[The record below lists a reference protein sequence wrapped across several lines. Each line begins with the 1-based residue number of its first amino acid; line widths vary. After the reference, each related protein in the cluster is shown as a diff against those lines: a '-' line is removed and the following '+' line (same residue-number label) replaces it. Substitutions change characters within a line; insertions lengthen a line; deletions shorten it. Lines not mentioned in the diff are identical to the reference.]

1 MSKAVDFVKPPH
13 LPTLLLDT
21 LLRPS
26 RLAAFVKAR
35 ADAVRWLALAA
46 AQVLGVTVGL
56 VVVLSLIIPVSPVGL
71 VVGPGFGIAL
81 TLIGALP
88 AFFSLPLELATQ
100 LRLAV
105 ALMRALIVTL
115 PPTLIGTVIILSP
128 AFPTLQ
134 RDPLVALLFLIVFG
148 GWFGGALTVALL
160 VSPRRHTPPT
170 LRWLGV
176 GGTFLIGGLI
186 WWSEPLRRTEAV
198 LLTPLLVGLGLG
210 LLRPLSYLWA
220 APWSLGL
227 ALASRFGVPAQRL
240 LAVHPVSLDELGLI
254 PLPGLAA
261 LLVRACRADIMTGG
275 PWLVQV
281 AQHPSQGGAA
291 RRALDQL
298 IRAGQGHRVLFWLST
313 EAQGATWLQQRC
325 TAVAPPHPLIAAY
338 AALAVVGEPAAWPT
352 IIEAHRT
359 TITSAAN
366 DPGGAA
372 LLALLEAGAHI
383 LVADRWL
390 TAMVTL
396 RRIPPPPNLAADP
409 LWAALATIHTWSDGR
424 LPALLPDRAQAL
436 ATLWETLDPL
446 DGWPAA
452 LLGAMAEHLVYLLL
466 VEHRR
471 GAWLV

>member
-1 MSKAVDFVKPPH
+1 MSKAIDFVKPPH

-26 RLAAFVKAR
+26 RLAAFVKAQ

-115 PPTLIGTVIILSP
+115 PPTLIGMVIILSP

-148 GWFGGALTVALL
+148 GWFGGALTV
-160 VSPRRHTPPT
+160 
-170 LRWLGV
+170 
-176 GGTFLIGGLI
+176 
-186 WWSEPLRRTEAV
+186 
-198 LLTPLLVGLGLG
+198 
-210 LLRPLSYLWA
+210 
-220 APWSLGL
+220 
-227 ALASRFGVPAQRL
+227 
-240 LAVHPVSLDELGLI
+240 
-254 PLPGLAA
+254 A

-313 EAQGATWLQQRC
+313 DAQGATWLQQRC